1 MIAFNILPELVIFV
15 LCTVISTV
23 SAADIIP
30 MLIAFSL
37 MKSIYSW
44 KSSSPAR
51 KNLQLPAAL
60 MLIELGTVISM
71 YAGYSDT
78 KRAVETAAVTILSV
92 IFGYTVIRLY
102 RRHPFRF
109 PLIISYVVLT
119 LISVIGYIIFRKLA
133 DPEETG
139 TYNWIYIT
147 SSITLQYS
155 EFLKLLSVAAISVT
169 MSNIRKKPHAILFY
183 YGYQIINVILLCGLL
198 EFGTAMQFIICTCI
212 IAVLLLPEPQHI
224 RPLKHHLTK
233 ATLPAVTLIV
243 FCFVLRI
250 SRKLLMSADPSAG
263 DKQILGHSVHF
274 WNIRLNSS
282 AEEILLAKEGMKSA
296 PLLSANLTRFES
308 FKPMKPSVM
317 TDYVFTL
324 MVENFGWIIPTAM
337 ILWFAFTMVCIA
349 VRHHRE
355 AASGQVVDA
364 MAVSTVVMLLTQ
376 AAIHILGT
384 WQILPFSGITLPF
397 VSNGFNSLI
406 VCTVLLTTTEIRTD
420 VRKSPAEPETENVR
434 VTAVPINQD
443 TDETFPFIC

>member
-1 MIAFNILPELVIFV
+1 MIAFNILPELAIFV

-23 SAADIIP
+23 SASDIIP
-30 MLIAFSL
+30 MLVAFSL
-37 MKSIYSW
+37 MKSVYSW
-44 KSSSPAR
+44 KSSSPVQ

-60 MLIELGTVISM
+60 MLIELGTVISL
-71 YAGYSDT
+71 YAGYSDAV
-78 KRAVETAAVTILSV
+78 RVVETAAITILS
-92 IFGYTVIRLY
+92 IISGYTVIQLY
-102 RRHPFRF
+102 QKYPFRF
-109 PLIISYVVLT
+109 PMKGSYVLLI
-119 LISVIGYIIFRKLA
+119 LISVIGCIIFRKLA
-133 DPEETG
+133 NPDDTD

-169 MSNIRKKPHAILFY
+169 MSNIREKPHAILFF
-183 YGYQIINVILLCGLL
+183 YGYQIINVILLCCLY
-198 EFGTAMQFIICTCI
+198 EFGTAMQFIIYTCI

-250 SRKLLMSADPSAG
+250 SRKLLMTVDSAAG
-263 DKQILGHSVHF
+263 DKKIFGHSVHF

-282 AEEILLAKEGMKSA
+282 GEEILLAKEGMKNA

-324 MVENFGWIIPTAM
+324 MVENFGWIIPIAM
-337 ILWFAFTMVCIA
+337 ILCFSLTMLYIAF
-349 VRHHRE
+349 RHRRE
-355 AASGQVVDA
+355 AASGQTVEV

-376 AAIHILGT
+376 TSIHILGT

-406 VCTVLLTTTEIRTD
+406 VCAVLLTTTEIRTD
-420 VRKSPAEPETENVR
+420 VRKNPAEPETESVR
-434 VTAVPINQD
+434 ITAIPIRRE
-443 TDETFPFIC
+443 TDETFPFIN